1 MKDDSVR
8 QVYQYFEGGEAERET
23 TPRFKPRKSEI
34 HEIAVAK
41 PKKPENLSEKV
52 SDCVR
57 RISFVKSLIEKA

>member
-8 QVYQYFEGGEAERET
+8 LVYQYFEGGEAERET

-34 HEIAVAK
+34 LEIAVSQ